1 MRKILVLLLLLILL
15 MNGCSRNLNIP
26 LTEKLPPQIESCEKT
41 GGFWKSF
48 PNTCVD
54 SCSYVRSKERIM
66 CGQAF
71 TDGCDCGP
79 DKCWNGKSCEIN

>member
-1 MRKILVLLLLLILL
+1 MSKKILIIFLAVIVLV
-15 MNGCSRNLNIP
+15 NSCSKEINTNLDS
-26 LTEKLPPQIESCEKT
+26 KSACGKS
-41 GGFWKSF
+41 GGLWKFF

-54 SCSYVRSKERIM
+54 SCSYARSKERIM

-79 DKCWNGKSCEIN
+79 NKCWNGKSCEIN